1 MMKRTYQVRCV
12 TFVRGLFVAA
22 ISMAASATATAQ
34 NTDAFVT
41 NYIKALNASMPPS
54 GDPAVIANAFAE
66 NGIHHGMNQGP
77 PEVGRKQI
85 QEFFAGF
92 KDRFEDWNHVEKS
105 RVVQGNRAVWEGTVE
120 GHPKGS
126 STVVKLPIVFIFD
139 FDPQGKA
146 RETRVY
152 VDVHLIGEQLK

>member
-1 MMKRTYQVRCV
+1 MKRIYQVQPV
-12 TFVRGLFVAA
+12 TFVSGLFVAA
-22 ISMAASATATAQ
+22 ICMAVSVTATAQ

-54 GDPAVIANAFAE
+54 GDAAVIANAFAE
-66 NGIHHGMNQGP
+66 NGVHHGVNQGP
-77 PEVGRKQI
+77 PQVGREQI
-85 QEFFAGF
+85 KEFFAGF
-92 KDRFEDWNHVEKS
+92 KDRFADWTHVEKS
-105 RVVQGNRAVWEGTVE
+105 RLVQGNRAVWEGTVE
-120 GHPKGS
+120 GHPKDS
-126 STVVKLPIVFIFD
+126 AKSVRLPIVFIFD

>member
-1 MMKRTYQVRCV
+1 MMKRIYQVQRV
-12 TFVRGLFVAA
+12 TFVRSLFVAA
-22 ISMAASATATAQ
+22 ICMAVSVTATAQ

-41 NYIKALNASMPPS
+41 NYVKALNASMPPS
-54 GDPAVIANAFAE
+54 GDATIIANAFAE
-66 NGIHHGMNQGP
+66 NGVHHGVNQGP
-77 PEVGRKQI
+77 PQVGREQI
-85 QEFFAGF
+85 KEFFADF
-92 KDRFEDWNHVEKS
+92 KNRFADWTHVEKS

-120 GHPKGS
+120 GHPKDS
-126 STVVKLPIVFIFD
+126 AKSVRLPIVFIFD

>member
-1 MMKRTYQVRCV
+1 MKRIYQVQRV

-22 ISMAASATATAQ
+22 ICMAVSVTATAQ

-41 NYIKALNASMPPS
+41 NYMKALNVSMPPS
-54 GDPAVIANAFAE
+54 GDAAVIANAFTE
-66 NGIHHGMNQGP
+66 NGVHHGVNQGP
-77 PEVGRKQI
+77 PQVGREQI

-92 KDRFEDWNHVEKS
+92 KDRFEDWTHIEKS
-105 RVVQGNRAVWEGTVE
+105 RLVQGNRAVWEGTVE
-120 GHPKGS
+120 GHPKES
-126 STVVKLPIVFIFD
+126 SKVVKLPIVFIFN

-146 RETRVY
+146 RETRAY